1 MTLEQFLET
10 YRFQTTEQNQGNI
23 NYVII
28 TEVIRR
34 TDNAVVDGIKT
45 TLDINQTNDWVADS
59 HTAISLNQL
68 DWPTIIDS
76 AIRAQLDFFALRVPI
91 TDFFPMNKQTDISH
105 LE

>member
-1 MTLEQFLET
+1 MTLEQFLAI
-10 YRFQTTEQNQGNI
+10 YRFQTREHNVGNI
-23 NYVII
+23 NYIII

-34 TDNAVVDGIKT
+34 SDNAIVDGIKT

-68 DWPTIIDS
+68 DWPTIIDR
-76 AIRAQLDFFALRVPI
+76 AIRAQLDFFAQRVPI
-91 TDFFPMNKQTDISH
+91 SDFLPINLETDITG